1 MDNRHWDKG
10 CPPLMSDG
18 RFVTNYVDSDVLVQF
33 IRHVNKIESSQDFKN
48 FMIKNAESIMEKER
62 KFVTSKNMCEV
73 HGECSNHNNK
83 KVEGFTNT
91 SNEVNVMNYL
101 DERNRFNYK
110 N

>member
-1 MDNRHWDKG
+1 MYLAVAGVGKIILVRGGDLRLDDLNRQI
-10 CPPLMSDG
+10 LM
-18 RFVTNYVDSDVLVQF
+18 TNNWVGQPRVY
-33 IRHVNKIESSQDFKN
+33 K
-48 FMIKNAESIMEKER
+48 AKETILNINPDIQVEVIPE
-62 KFVTSKNMCEV
+62 FVTSKNMCEV

-91 SNEVNVMNYL
+91 SNEVNAMNYL